1 MATKRKQKTENATLT
16 GWRQISEFLGE
27 PPSVVQRW
35 KRQGMPLHRQG
46 RFVTA
51 RPDELN
57 NWLGIESGEPLRV
70 ATQQTDLASELK
82 RGLAFVRRRKLS
94 H

>member
-1 MATKRKQKTENATLT
+1 MSTKAKEKTENATLT

-27 PPSVVQRW
+27 PISVVQRW

-46 RFVTA
+46 RRVTVA
-51 RPDELN
+51 PAELN
-57 NWLGIESGEPLRV
+57 AWLGRESGAPLRV
-70 ATQQTDLASELK
+70 ATEETDLASELK
-82 RGLAFVRRRKLS
+82 RGLAFVRHKKLS